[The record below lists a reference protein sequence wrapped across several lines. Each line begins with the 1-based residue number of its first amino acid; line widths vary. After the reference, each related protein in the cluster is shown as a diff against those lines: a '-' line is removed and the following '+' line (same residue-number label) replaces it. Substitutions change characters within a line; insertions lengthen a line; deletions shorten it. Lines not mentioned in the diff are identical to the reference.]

1 VTREDWIGRFLGPPA
16 FGASVA
22 SPDRSEY
29 GDKVLRC
36 CLHAGRALGRV
47 ALVAALVVWVWGG
60 AFAGSREHLE
70 VGLKAYR
77 DGFHDL
83 AAKELRAYLEAEP
96 TSPDRAEILDLLFR
110 AELARGNP
118 EGARAALEEL
128 ARLGRPEAEYWLGW
142 LAVREGRDEEAVTHL
157 GRYLKT
163 GGERAADARLLAARS
178 SVALGRWKE
187 APAHYRAFLAA
198 APRDDSRRA
207 AAWLGLVKTAREAG
221 DPKAVETSARQALA
235 DPAVAR
241 DRGALRALAR
251 AGAAAASA
259 PEGRAFFWGRVA
271 ELAEAPA
278 ERAEARYEQGRA
290 LAEAGEPEAAA
301 AALERFLAL
310 EPRGDRAV
318 EARLVLADL
327 ARGRGDL
334 GAALTHLEAAIAAGA
349 SGRRAL
355 ELHRAAF
362 ALASK
367 LGDEGR
373 AEAHARAVL
382 RAGDAV
388 SRQEA
393 DRVRWF
399 LAGRAAAAGRPE
411 EAVRLWDAIDPA
423 GPLGPAA
430 RLAAARTLLDR
441 GDAGGALKR
450 VEPLL
455 ATATD
460 LEPWLVAVA
469 AAEATGDQGRAG
481 RLSAEV
487 AARVSADQA
496 PAWLER
502 AIAHFEKAGDRAQAR
517 ALRERLASEHPGT
530 LEGDRAALTLQ
541 VEAFRAGDWAGVLR
555 WSAAA
560 RRADPSGAAELREA
574 EALVR
579 TGKKPRASQVLEGVA
594 GRPGPHRARALL
606 RLGTLADEA
615 GDFGRARQRY
625 EAALAA
631 GLPDPAG
638 RWVRKRLA
646 ELGEAGHGR

>member
-1 VTREDWIGRFLGPPA
+1 MTRGDWIGRFLGPPA
-16 FGASVA
+16 FGGVVA
-22 SPDRSEY
+22 SPGRSKH

-36 CLHAGRALGRV
+36 CLQAARTLGRV
-47 ALVAALVVWVWGG
+47 ALIAGLVVWAWGG

-96 TSPDRAEILDLLFR
+96 SSPDRAEILDLLFR

-142 LAVREGRDEEAVTHL
+142 LAVREGRDEEALTHL
-157 GRYLKT
+157 ARYLKA
-163 GGERAADARLLAARS
+163 GGDRVADARLLAARS
-178 SVALGRWKE
+178 SAALGRWKE
-187 APAHYRAFLAA
+187 AQAHYRAFLSA

-207 AAWLGLVKTAREAG
+207 AAWLGLVKAAREAG
-221 DPKAVETSARQALA
+221 DPKAVETFAREALGDPALA
-235 DPAVAR
+235 GAR
-241 DRGALRALAR
+241 EALRGLAR
-251 AGAAAASA
+251 TGAAAAST
-259 PEGRAFFWGRVA
+259 PEDRAFFWGRLAASA
-271 ELAEAPA
+271 EDPA
-278 ERAEARYEQGRA
+278 DRAEALYEQGRA

-301 AALERFLAL
+301 GALERFLAL

-318 EARLVLADL
+318 EARLVLADV
-327 ARGRGDL
+327 ARARGDL
-334 GAALTHLEAAIAAGA
+334 GAALTHLEGAIAAGA
-349 SGRRAL
+349 AGRRAL
-355 ELHRAAF
+355 DLHRAAF

-373 AEAHARAVL
+373 AEAHARAL
-382 RAGDAV
+382 LGAADAV

-393 DRVRWF
+393 DRARWF
-399 LAGRAAAAGRPE
+399 LAGRAAAAGRAE
-411 EAVRLWDAIDPA
+411 EAVGLWDAIDPA

-430 RLAAARTLLDR
+430 RLSAARTLLDR

-460 LEPWLVAVA
+460 LEPWLLAVA
-469 AAEATGDQGRAG
+469 AAEAAGDEGRAG
-481 RLSAEV
+481 RFSAEV
-487 AARVSADQA
+487 AARVPADQA
-496 PAWLER
+496 PGWLER
-502 AIAHFEKAGDRAQAR
+502 AVAHFEKAGDRAQAR
-517 ALRERLASEHPGT
+517 ALRERLATEHPAT
-530 LEGDRAALTLQ
+530 AEGDRAALALQ
-541 VEAFRAGDWAGVLR
+541 VEAFRAEDWAGVLR

-579 TGKKPRASQVLEGVA
+579 TGKNARAAEVLEAVA

-615 GDFGRARQRY
+615 GDFDRARQRY

-638 RWVRKRLA
+638 RWVRRRLA
-646 ELGEAGHGR
+646 ELREAGRGR